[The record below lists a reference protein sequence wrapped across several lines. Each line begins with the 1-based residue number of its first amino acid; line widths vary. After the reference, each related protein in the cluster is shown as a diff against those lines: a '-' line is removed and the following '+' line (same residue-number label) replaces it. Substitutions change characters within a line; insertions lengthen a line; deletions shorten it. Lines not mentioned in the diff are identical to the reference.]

1 MTLFMR
7 AVVVLAIL
15 FLPINFTLAQTS
27 SDIAA
32 RQAELE
38 SQLRQIEAEIEKQT
52 AQLQSKQKETASIQR
67 DVDILTGQIN
77 AAKLK
82 IKAKQIEI
90 QRLGSDIG
98 KKQTVIT
105 TLSNRI
111 TKEQASLSELL
122 RKYREF
128 DDISLAEVAL
138 AEENL
143 TDMFTDVTS
152 FNSIQNSLHRS
163 FTVVRETK
171 TKTETEKEQ
180 LQVRRNAELD
190 AQKAIEA
197 EKKKIEQYEKDKQA
211 LLKSSKG
218 QEEAYKIILSNRQKQ
233 KQTILNALFKLRG
246 STSISFGE
254 AFEHAKVISQKT
266 GIRPAFLLAII
277 TQESNLGENVG
288 TCNRAG
294 DPPEKHW
301 KEIMKPSRDH
311 APYLQI
317 TSELGIDPETQPL
330 SCPFGG
336 GWGGAMGPAQF
347 IPSTWAIYKSKI
359 SAVTGNNPPS
369 PWLARDA
376 FAASGIYLTELGA
389 AAGGYTSERTAALK
403 YYAGGNWAKPSN
415 AFYGNE
421 VMAIAADYQAQI
433 DILQRN

>member
-1 MTLFMR
+1 MR

>member
-1 MTLFMR
+1 MR

-246 STSISFGE
+246 STNISFGE

-317 TSELGIDPETQPL
+317 VSELGIDPETQPL

-359 SAVTGNNPPS
+359 SAITGNNPPN
-369 PWLARDA
+369 PWVARDA

-415 AFYGNE
+415 AFYGNQ